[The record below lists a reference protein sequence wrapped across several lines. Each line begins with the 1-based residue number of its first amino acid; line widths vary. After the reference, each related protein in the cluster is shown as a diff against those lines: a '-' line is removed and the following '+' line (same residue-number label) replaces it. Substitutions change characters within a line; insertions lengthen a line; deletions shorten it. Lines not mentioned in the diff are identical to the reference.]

1 MQSLAI
7 SVLVGG
13 FIFLSIWAVYSIF
26 SSIPEEDRSY
36 LDQPPLG
43 FRLLWP
49 LIKLFVYYF
58 GSYVSRNYRM
68 VTHMRIRR
76 AGMDY
81 ALSPEQ
87 FLAGKIIASIL
98 FAVLSLFIQIALGRE
113 TAFVFVV
120 IAAVFGFFYPE
131 IWLKETTATR
141 DKKIFRDLPFYL
153 DLITLAIESGTN
165 LTGGISQAVQK
176 SAEGPLKLE
185 FNRVLRDV
193 RAGKTRADALREMT
207 DRISSEAVRNVV
219 SSMIQAEKAGSSL
232 GPVLRAQADQLRT
245 TRFLK
250 AEKVAMEAPVKLLGP
265 LVMFI
270 FPNTFLV
277 IGFLLISQAV
287 QKGVLTWSPLVRALS
302 WPG

>member
-1 MQSLAI
+1 MQVIAI
-7 SVLVGG
+7 SLVVGF
-13 FIFLSIWAVYSIF
+13 FIFFMVWTVYNVF
-26 SSIPEEDRSY
+26 SSVPEEDRSY

-43 FRLLWP
+43 FRILWP

-58 GSYVSRNYRM
+58 GSYVSKNYRM
-68 VTHMRIRR
+68 VTHMRIKR

-81 ALSPEQ
+81 ALSAEQ
-87 FLAGKIIASIL
+87 FFAAKVIATIL
-98 FAVLSLFIQIALGRE
+98 FAIMSVFIQIALGRE
-113 TAFVFVV
+113 SGFVFVV
-120 IAAVFGFFYPE
+120 LSAFFGFYYPE
-131 IWLKETTATR
+131 IWLKETTAMR

-153 DLITLAIESGTN
+153 DLITLSIESGTN
-165 LTGGISQAVQK
+165 LTGGISQAVVK
-176 SAEGPLKLE
+176 SPEGPLKLE
-185 FNRVLRDV
+185 FSRVLRDV
-193 RAGKTRADALREMT
+193 RAGKTRAQALREMT
-207 DRISSEAVRNVV
+207 DRISNESVRNVV

-232 GPVLRAQADQLRT
+232 GPVLRAQADQLRS

-277 IGFLLISQAV
+277 VAFLLISKAV
-287 QKGVLTWSPLVRALS
+287 QKGVLTWAPIVKALS

>member
-7 SVLVGG
+7 SLLVGA
-13 FIFLSIWAVYSIF
+13 FIFLLIWTVYNVF

-43 FRLLWP
+43 FKLLWP

-58 GSYVSRNYRM
+58 GSYVNKNYRL

-81 ALSPEQ
+81 ALSAEQ
-87 FLAGKIIASIL
+87 FFAGKVIAAL
-98 FAVLSLFIQIALGRE
+98 VFALLSLFIQIALEKEAG
-113 TAFVFVV
+113 FVFV
-120 IAAVFGFFYPE
+120 ILSAVFGFYYPE
-131 IWLKETTATR
+131 IWLKETTNKR
-141 DKKIFRDLPFYL
+141 DKKIFKDLPFYL
-153 DLITLAIESGTN
+153 DLITLSIESGTN
-165 LTGGISQAVQK
+165 LTGGISQSVQK
-176 SAEGPLKLE
+176 SPEGPLKLE

-207 DRISSEAVRNVV
+207 DRISSESVRNVV

-232 GPVLRAQADQLRT
+232 GPVLRAQADQLRS

-277 IGFLLISQAV
+277 ITFLLISQAI
-287 QKGVLTWSPLVRALS
+287 QKGVLTWSTLVRAMY

>member
-1 MQSLAI
+1 MQILAI
-7 SVLVGG
+7 SLLVGT
-13 FIFLSIWAVYSIF
+13 FIFLMVWTVYSIF

-49 LIKLFVYYF
+49 IIKLFVYYF
-58 GSYVSRNYRM
+58 GSYVSKNYRL
-68 VTHMRIRR
+68 VTHMRIKR

-81 ALSPEQ
+81 SVSSEQ
-87 FLAGKIIASIL
+87 FFASKIIASIL
-98 FAVLSLFIQIALGRE
+98 FAFLSLIIQLALGRD
-113 TAFVFVV
+113 AGFVFV
-120 IAAVFGFFYPE
+120 ILAAFFGFYYPE
-131 IWLKETTATR
+131 IWLKETTALR

-153 DLITLAIESGTN
+153 DLITLSIESGTN

-176 SAEGPLKLE
+176 SPEGPLKLE
-185 FNRVLRDV
+185 FSRVLRDV
-193 RAGKTRADALREMT
+193 RAGKTRAQALREMT
-207 DRISSEAVRNVV
+207 DRISSESVRNVV

-232 GPVLRAQADQLRT
+232 GPVLRAQADQLRS

-250 AEKVAMEAPVKLLGP
+250 AEKIAMEAPVKLLGP

-277 IGFLLISQAV
+277 VGFLLISKAV
-287 QKGVLTWSPLVRALS
+287 QKGVLTWAPVVKALS

>member
-1 MQSLAI
+1 MQTLAI
-7 SVLVGG
+7 SILVGA
-13 FIFLSIWAVYSIF
+13 FIFLMVWTVYNVF
-26 SSIPEEDRSY
+26 ASIPEEDRSY

-43 FRLLWP
+43 FRVLWP

-58 GSYVSRNYRM
+58 GAHVSKNYRM
-68 VTHMRIRR
+68 VTHMRIKR

-81 ALSPEQ
+81 ALSAEQ
-87 FLAGKIIASIL
+87 FFAGKVIAS
-98 FAVLSLFIQIALGRE
+98 FVFSLFSLFVQIALGKE
-113 TAFVFVV
+113 AGFIF
-120 IAAVFGFFYPE
+120 ILLSGVFGFFYPE
-131 IWLKETTATR
+131 IWLKETTASR

-153 DLITLAIESGTN
+153 DLITLSIESGTN

-176 SAEGPLKLE
+176 SPEGPLKLE
-185 FNRVLRDV
+185 FSRVLRDV
-193 RAGKTRADALREMT
+193 RAGKTRSQALREMT

-232 GPVLRAQADQLRT
+232 GPVLRAQADQLRS

-265 LVMFI
+265 LIMFI
-270 FPNTFLV
+270 FPNTFMV
-277 IGFLLISQAV
+277 VGFLLISKAV
-287 QKGVLTWSPLVRALS
+287 QKGVLTWAPLVKALS